1 MGLLDLVNDLRKKE
15 GIRIK
20 EIGEIK
26 NKNKTFVLEPQ
37 TVTPSDNKSSLLPD
51 NLSFNAELPD
61 LMKGDFICRF
71 MKRPETGD
79 FLEEDAVTKKEEGV
93 KTILEEMNTR
103 EFSEEEM
110 NIICEENMTDKEPD
124 NKEEPSDFFNIFCSY
139 TEPRPLSDRSHLTAH
154 LRHILKTED
163 HGLRNISVSTP
174 CNIYVLNNGEAEP
187 PAIVIDSLEK
197 REDAVASFR
206 KFISDTLKSQNKDFK
221 DLRMQLVAGFLMRS
235 TDEEISQD
243 NIIYPSYVTGFTH
256 MTDLHYTCF
265 YELCKE
271 YAYYMAEKDLS
282 YLNCPDISE
291 REEMLKKYYKNI
303 CDETFVFAFHIEPFE
318 LHIHR
323 LYLPDYTIKP
333 LENKKPVK
341 KSNEET
347 KITPKDTDIPSA
359 NNKSENKKS
368 VSNDTVKENNIE
380 EQKTDKNSL
389 INKNIQKDNKTAET
403 KNAKPQDTGNEN
415 NSTSNDNWFDF
426 DF

>member
-15 GIRIK
+15 GMKIK
-20 EIGEIK
+20 EIGETK
-26 NKNKTFVLEPQ
+26 NKSKTFVLEPQ

-51 NLSFNAELPD
+51 NFSFNAELPD
-61 LMKGDFICRF
+61 LVKGDFICRF
-71 MKRPETGD
+71 MKRPKIKD
-79 FLEEDAVTKKEEGV
+79 LLEEDAVAEREDGI
-93 KTILEEMNTR
+93 KTILKEMNTK

-139 TEPRPLSDRSHLTAH
+139 TEPRPLTDCSHLTAH

-174 CNIYVLNNGEAEP
+174 CNIYILNNGEEEP
-187 PAIVIDSLEK
+187 PAIVIDNLEK

-235 TDEEISQD
+235 TDEEILQD

-271 YAYYMAEKDLS
+271 YAYYMAEKDPS
-282 YLNCPDISE
+282 YLNCSDINE
-291 REEMLKKYYKNI
+291 REEMLKKYYKKV

-323 LYLPDYTIKP
+323 LYLPDYIIKP
-333 LENKKPVK
+333 LENKKPAE
-341 KSNEET
+341 KSNEAT
-347 KITPKDTDIPSA
+347 KTTAKDTDVSFV
-359 NNKSENKKS
+359 NNKIKNKKS
-368 VSNDTVKENNIE
+368 VNNDIIKKNDIK
-380 EQKTDKNSL
+380 EQKTDKSSL
-389 INKNIQKDNKTAET
+389 ISENISEVSETAET
-403 KNAKPQDTGNEN
+403 KNRKPQNTGNE
-415 NSTSNDNWFDF
+415 SDTASNDNWFDF